1 MDNDDLVSDVTTE
14 NLEAYNNLP
23 RNKRISK
30 ICKECKKD
38 LLLSEFSGDRGKCK
52 ACYNLERKIK
62 CEEKTKEIK
71 SIKQTPISLLFIN
84 HIDLD
89 SHETICIQ
97 SHLEEIEN
105 LSLQDKEIRTLLF
118 LLDNLD
124 ENRVKDLASWIIIGR
139 LFYSI
144 YLGTT
149 IGLNA
154 WIEYSTN
161 YDIDTSTCN
170 ILYKTFKTKTK
181 ITIRTLFYFL
191 KLDKPDFWKRYHE
204 ILASTSYA
212 KCLQVTNK
220 KIAAALYNTFYL
232 DFYYCRV
239 TTNWY
244 YFNGNILIKDNK
256 NIYFKTFIDEKFIPI
271 FERILIGIQ
280 ELTDITQ
287 KEKDTQTILFNTL
300 IKNLETNTFINQCI
314 DASCKLFNIENINK
328 YLDSDHCIISL
339 SNGILEIIPELC
351 TVIPRNPIP
360 EDYITKQTNVI
371 YNSSMSFDH
380 PHMKLLLT
388 WLHQLFPYEDL
399 FEYVI
404 KICSSFLVGKNISK
418 KFYIFTGKSNGG
430 KSSFCK
436 LLEQTF
442 GMYYATVSS
451 SFLDKTMNSNSGGP
465 SPELMQVKGA
475 HIVMVPE
482 VDDTIPLSSNKIKK
496 LTGSDRMYARN
507 CNSDGEVFDSTFAT
521 GMCCNGIPP
530 CDNIDI
536 AIMSR
541 LQVVIFLSEY
551 RENVED
557 DYEKHIFRRNNNFET
572 EILPYLIEPFLWLLV
587 EKYPTFAKEGIKNCK
602 TIIDY
607 TEKYFMESDQYL
619 RFKNDRLD
627 VMDDSYVVG
636 ISDLYTDYLC
646 WFNQNYPGKPK
657 ATKSIVTR
665 ELNRILGDSDGR
677 NMWFGYAIK
686 T

>member
-14 NLEAYNNLP
+14 NLEAYNNS
-23 RNKRISK
+23 KRISK
-30 ICKECKKD
+30 NCKECKKN
-38 LLLSEFSGDRGKCK
+38 LPLSDYTGTRGKCK
-52 ACYNLERKIK
+52 VCYNLERKIK
-62 CEEKTKEIK
+62 REEKTKEIK
-71 SIKQTPISLLFIN
+71 SIKQIPISSLFIN

-105 LSLQDKEIRTLLF
+105 LPLQDKEIKTLLF

-124 ENRVKDLASWIIIGR
+124 ENRVKHSASWMIIGR

-144 YLGTT
+144 YLGTNV
-149 IGLNA
+149 GLNA

-161 YDIDTSTCN
+161 YDIDTSDCK
-170 ILYKTFKTKTK
+170 ILYKTFKPKTK
-181 ITIRTLFYFL
+181 LTINTLFYFL
-191 KLDKPDFWKRYHE
+191 KLDKLDFYNKYKSLE
-204 ILASTSYA
+204 SSQIYA
-212 KCLQVTNK
+212 ECLTLTNNS
-220 KIAAALYNTFYL
+220 IARALYNYFHL
-232 DFYYCRV
+232 DFYYCNKQN
-239 TTNWY
+239 TWY
-244 YFNGNILIKDNK
+244 YFNGKILEKDNRNTYLK
-256 NIYFKTFIDEKFIPI
+256 NHIMNRFIPI
-271 FERILIGIQ
+271 FKKIKTSFL
-280 ELTDITQ
+280 LCNDYTQ
-287 KEKDTQTILFNTL
+287 KEKDIQTLAFDTL
-300 IKNLETNTFINQCI
+300 IKKLETNTFINQCI
-314 DASCKLFNIENINK
+314 DTSSTLFSIIDINK

-339 SNGILEIIPELC
+339 SNGILETIPELC
-351 TVIPRNPIP
+351 IVIPRNAIP

-380 PHMKLLLT
+380 PHMELLLT

-496 LTGSDRMYARN
+496 LTGNDRMYARN

-530 CDNIDI
+530 CDNIDN
-536 AIMSR
+536 AIMGR

-619 RFKNDRLD
+619 RYKNDRLD
-627 VMDDSYVVG
+627 IMDDSYVVG

-677 NMWFGYAIK
+677 NMWLGYAIK